1 MSATSSTS
9 PSTGSGAGSRVRRG
23 GLALVMVGA
32 LSVSVRGQV
41 EAVEPLLG
49 GMSVVLALTNDLA
62 ALLALNEL
70 MSTQRR
76 DVRRWAWAVLV
87 LAGGTAA
94 GLNTWHALEAGTLP
108 PLWAV
113 VVGIGPVLLAVVLS
127 HLVALVLNDTPA
139 AGGAQPAAPAPA
151 STPDRATAR
160 AETVTPTPAPAAAV
174 PVESS
179 RAPQVPAQALG
190 GPGVQQGLPMVGLS
204 VVPAPPRQL
213 PARAGATAGTAPVD
227 RAEQETDP
235 RVQQLAAQ
243 LRDGADLT
251 GASVAEQLG
260 CSPRTGRRLLRQAE
274 EHLDA
279 TATRTTLARERGSG

>member
-9 PSTGSGAGSRVRRG
+9 SGAGGRVRRG
-23 GLALVMVGA
+23 GLALVMIGA

-76 DVRRWAWAVLV
+76 EVRRWAWAVLV

-108 PLWAV
+108 ALWAV

-127 HLVALVLNDTPA
+127 HLVALVLSDDTPDTA
-139 AGGAQPAAPAPA
+139 AAPIAPPA
-151 STPDRATAR
+151 HAPTPERHLPIR
-160 AETVTPTPAPAAAV
+160 AETVPPAPAV
-174 PVESS
+174 PAVESS
-179 RAPQVPAQALG
+179 RAAQVPTPALG
-190 GPGVQQGLPMVGLS
+190 GPGVHHGLS
-204 VVPAPPRQL
+204 VVPAPPMV
-213 PARAGATAGTAPVD
+213 PARDAAGTRDMVGRAPAN
-227 RAEQETDP
+227 REGQEEIDP

-243 LRDGADLT
+243 LHEGADLT

-260 CSPRTGRRLLRQAE
+260 CSPRTGRRLLRLAE
-274 EHLDA
+274 EHAGSTTKPA
-279 TATRTTLARERGSG
+279 TSTQERETG

>member
-1 MSATSSTS
+1 MNTPSSKDET
-9 PSTGSGAGSRVRRG
+9 TGSRTRRG

-32 LSVSVRGQV
+32 LAVSVRGQV

-70 MSTQRR
+70 MSTERR

-94 GLNTWHALEAGTLP
+94 GLNTWHALEAGKLP

-113 VVGIGPVLLAVVLS
+113 VVGIGPVMLAVVLS
-127 HLVALVLNDTPA
+127 HLVALVLNDASREPTHA
-139 AGGAQPAAPAPA
+139 AASAPSASAAPAPERA
-151 STPDRATAR
+151 LAVETTP
-160 AETVTPTPAPAAAV
+160 PTPMH

-179 RAPQVPAQALG
+179 QAAQAPTAALS
-190 GPGVQQGLPMVGLS
+190 GPGVHHGLT
-204 VVPAPPRQL
+204 VVPAPRELPTRTSTSAQL
-213 PARAGATAGTAPVD
+213 VDQRAD
-227 RAEQETDP
+227 EDIDP
-235 RVQQLAAQ
+235 RVAQLASQ

-251 GASVAEQLG
+251 GVSVAKQLG

-274 EHLDA
+274 DHVASMPPD
-279 TATRTTLARERGSG
+279 RERGTG

>member
-1 MSATSSTS
+1 MSATSSTG
-9 PSTGSGAGSRVRRG
+9 PGGRVRRG

-94 GLNTWHALEAGTLP
+94 GLNTWHALEAGELP
-108 PLWAV
+108 ALWAV

-127 HLVALVLNDTPA
+127 HLVALVLNDAPDEQAA
-139 AGGAQPAAPAPA
+139 AGAASSTTTSEAP
-151 STPDRATAR
+151 TPERAALA
-160 AETVTPTPAPAAAV
+160 AETTTTAPPPAPAASAATAAI
-174 PVESS
+174 ESS
-179 RAPQVPAQALG
+179 QAAQASTVALS
-190 GPGVQQGLPMVGLS
+190 GPGVHYGLT
-204 VVPAPPRQL
+204 VVPAPREL
-213 PARAGATAGTAPVD
+213 SARASTSAQPVD
-227 RAEQETDP
+227 ERAGEETDP
-235 RVQQLAAQ
+235 RVERLASQ
-243 LRDGADLT
+243 LRDGAELT

-274 EHLDA
+274 DRVA
-279 TATRTTLARERGSG
+279 STTPEQERGTG

>member
-1 MSATSSTS
+1 MSTTSTS
-9 PSTGSGAGSRVRRG
+9 TKTGGRVRRA
-23 GLALVMVGA
+23 GLALVMIGA

-70 MSTQRR
+70 MSTARR

-94 GLNTWHALEAGTLP
+94 GLNTWHALEAGKLP
-108 PLWAV
+108 ELWAV

-127 HLVALVLNDTPA
+127 HLVALVLNDGPAPDAQTTQPSVTPAGDRSPEPERTTERPETAPTPA
-139 AGGAQPAAPAPA
+139 AAI
-151 STPDRATAR
+151 
-160 AETVTPTPAPAAAV
+160 
-174 PVESS
+174 ESS
-179 RAPQVPAQALG
+179 RAAEAPSEALN
-190 GPGVQQGLPMVGLS
+190 GPGVHYGLS
-204 VVPAPPRQL
+204 VVPAPPEL
-213 PARAGATAGTAPVD
+213 PTGSSGPDQTSDELHGD
-227 RAEQETDP
+227 EDTDP
-235 RVQQLAAQ
+235 RVQQLAKQ

-251 GASVAEQLG
+251 GAAVAEQLG

-274 EHLDA
+274 THVAAGLVEPIA
-279 TATRTTLARERGSG
+279 SERERETG

>member
-1 MSATSSTS
+1 MSAASG
-9 PSTGSGAGSRVRRG
+9 TGLDGSAAGRVRRG

-70 MSTQRR
+70 MSTRRR
-76 DVRRWAWAVLV
+76 DVRAWAWAVLV

-94 GLNTWHALEAGTLP
+94 GLNTWHALEVGQLP

-127 HLVALVLNDTPA
+127 HLVALVLSDASDERQAEPCAAAPSTAEPAPVDMPAASPAAASPALDASWAAQEHADALSGPGVHPGLAMVPPPRALPAPAPTPTPPA
-139 AGGAQPAAPAPA
+139 AGPSPEDVA
-151 STPDRATAR
+151 
-160 AETVTPTPAPAAAV
+160 
-174 PVESS
+174 
-179 RAPQVPAQALG
+179 
-190 GPGVQQGLPMVGLS
+190 
-204 VVPAPPRQL
+204 
-213 PARAGATAGTAPVD
+213 
-227 RAEQETDP
+227 TDP
-235 RVQQLAAQ
+235 RVERLAAQ
-243 LRDGADLT
+243 LRAGTNLT

-274 EHLDA
+274 DQVDDA
-279 TATRTTLARERGSG
+279 EATQPWERGTG